1 MDEFAARSQHRA
13 ARAMDGGV
21 FVPEIAPVSVPQA
34 RGEPKLVDTDEHPRP
49 DVTAE
54 RLGRLSPA
62 FKKEGTVTPGNA
74 SGINDG
80 ASAVVVMS
88 GSRASQLGLTPLGVV
103 RSYASAGVEPH
114 IMGIAPVASSNKA
127 LDKAGLSVDD
137 MDLVEL
143 NEAFAAQSLAVG
155 KVLGLDWERT
165 NVNGG
170 AIALGHP
177 LAASGTRILTT
188 LLYEMGRREAD
199 HGMATLCIGGGQ
211 GISLVIDRP

>member
-1 MDEFAARSQHRA
+1 MYEISREEMDEFAARSQHRA
-13 ARAMDGGV
+13 ARAIEDGV
-21 FVPEIAPVSVPQA
+21 FGPETVGVSVPQQ
-34 RGEPKLVDTDEHPRP
+34 RGEAKLVDTDEHPRP
-49 DVTAE
+49 EVTME

-88 GSRASQLGLTPLGVV
+88 GTRASQLGLTPLGVV
-103 RSYASAGVEPH
+103 RGYASAGVEPH

-127 LDKAGLSVDD
+127 LEKAGLSLDD

-165 NVNGG
+165 NVNAG
-170 AIALGHP
+170 LSP
-177 LAASGTRILTT
+177 W
-188 LLYEMGRREAD
+188 
-199 HGMATLCIGGGQ
+199 
-211 GISLVIDRP
+211 VIHWLRVARAY